1 MAQQTI
7 VLSNGEIDELATVR
21 QRVRAWGQA
30 LVIAADNGVRF
41 AGPLGLFP
49 NIILGDLDSLDP
61 ELRALFDKES
71 VSVIQVPAEKDETDL
86 ELALLEAAHRGAE
99 HIVILGAIGGRL
111 DMTLSNVLLLTHP
124 DLLDVRVELWDAD
137 QTLWIIRPPGGE
149 VFGQPGDTLSLIPI
163 GGDASGVTTHN
174 LHYPLENETLVFGP
188 ARGISN
194 VLTADHAHVNLT
206 DGLLLAVHTPG
217 RA

>member
-61 ELRALFDKES
+61 ELRALFDKDS
-71 VSVIQVPAEKDETDL
+71 VAVIQVPAEKDETDL

-124 DLLDVRVELWDAD
+124 DLLDVRVEVWAAD

-163 GGDASGVTTHN
+163 GGDASGVTAYN
-174 LHYPLENETLVFGP
+174 LHYPLENETLAFGP
-188 ARGISN
+188 TRGISN
-194 VLTADHAHVNLT
+194 VLTADHAHVNLA